1 MWVLTG
7 STGQLGSALKA
18 ALTRLSIDFI
28 GLSHKEFDIC
38 DSDSRNVLIQLK
50 PSAIIN
56 CAAWTDVE
64 GAETNE
70 TLAFK
75 VNEMGARNM
84 AKVAQELNIPLI
96 HISTDYVF
104 SGLSET
110 PWLVNSPR
118 EPLSIY
124 GSSKLAGEIAVQEVH
139 PYGSYILR
147 TSWLYSRWGKNFA
160 KTILKS
166 ATKNREVTVV
176 DDQSGQPTAAA
187 DLASRIIELLTSKIK
202 PGTYHGTNSGETTWY
217 GFAQEIYRLSGK
229 DVNLV
234 RPIKS
239 AAFASSVKRP
249 SYSVLDHSNW
259 QTSGLQAMRPWKDAL
274 RDDLPYILN
283 EIERESARG

>member
-1 MWVLTG
+1 MWILTG
-7 STGQLGSALKA
+7 SSGQLGSALKA
-18 ALTRLSIDFI
+18 ALTHLSIDFI
-28 GLSHKEFDIC
+28 GLSRIELDVC
-38 DSDSRNVLIQLK
+38 DSDSTDVLIELK

-64 GAETNE
+64 GAETNG

-84 AKVAQELNIPLI
+84 AEVAQQLNIPLV

-110 PWLVNSPR
+110 PWQVNSSR

-124 GSSKLAGEIAVQEVH
+124 GASKLAGEIAVQEVH

-160 KTILKS
+160 KTMLRS
-166 ATKNREVTVV
+166 AIRNREINVV
-176 DDQSGQPTAAA
+176 DDQTGTPTSAT
-187 DLASRIIELLTSKIK
+187 DLASRIIELLTYNVV
-202 PGTYHGTNSGETTWY
+202 PGTYHCTNSGVTTWF

-229 DVNLV
+229 EADLV

-249 SYSVLDHSNW
+249 TYSVLDHSNW
-259 QTSGLQAMRPWKDAL
+259 QTSGLQAMRHWRDAL
-274 RDDLPYILN
+274 REDLPYILN
-283 EIERESARG
+283 EIERETARG